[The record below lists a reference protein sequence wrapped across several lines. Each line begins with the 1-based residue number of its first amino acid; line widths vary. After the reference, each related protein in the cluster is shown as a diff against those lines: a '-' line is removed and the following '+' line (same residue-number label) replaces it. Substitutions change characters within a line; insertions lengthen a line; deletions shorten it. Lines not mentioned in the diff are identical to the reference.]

1 MRLQTKK
8 QMGNLNLDY
17 NMECSDRVL
26 LILYEQAIRVVLLQY
41 KQQLEDNHGSSETR
55 LEEAFRFFNP

>member
-1 MRLQTKK
+1 
-8 QMGNLNLDY
+8 MGNLNLDY

-26 LILYEQAIRVVLLQY
+26 LILYEQAIRVVLLQH
-41 KQQLEDNHGSSETR
+41 KQQLEDKYGSSITG